1 MARPKEFNR
10 NEVIYKA
17 MLVFWKKGYDGTSI
31 PDLLEASGISRS
43 SLYETFIDKQNLFLE
58 TMKSYRKLIGENGLQ
73 LILNYLSDAG
83 CKKESPLNVIHKY
96 FKGRIK
102 TALDPRFPGG
112 CFITNVA
119 TTLETADSSVRSAVI
134 DHIKKT
140 EQAFRDILNHC
151 REKGEIPKDSD
162 TEELALYLLG
172 IANGINVLARLG
184 RNMPDLEK
192 IVKTSLDSI
201 IK

>member
-1 MARPKEFNR
+1 MGPEGRWHLSHLP
-10 NEVIYKA
+10 
-17 MLVFWKKGYDGTSI
+17 G
-31 PDLLEASGISRS
+31 
-43 SLYETFIDKQNLFLE
+43 SLP
-58 TMKSYRKLIGENGLQ
+58 RKVRWR
-73 LILNYLSDAG
+73 A
-83 CKKESPLNVIHKY
+83 
-96 FKGRIK
+96 
-102 TALDPRFPGG
+102 
-112 CFITNVA
+112 
-119 TTLETADSSVRSAVI
+119 VRSRI
-134 DHIKKT
+134 DETRQGKASRCAL
-140 EQAFRDILNHC
+140 AFRDILNHC